1 MSYNFCFLNGK
12 ILPFDKAFLNLDDMG
27 ALRGYGVFE
36 VLKTENGKIF
46 LFNEHFTRLKNSAEY
61 LGIKLP
67 LKKSEI
73 DDVIKKLI
81 FKNKIKQ
88 ATIRIVLTGGR
99 SPDAMIL
106 NSKTPTFYILVSE
119 YKPLNEKLFK
129 NGVRL
134 VSVSYAR
141 DFSEFKTT
149 NYIKAVKII
158 NERKN
163 KENFFE
169 ILYVSDDK
177 ILEAATSNF
186 FVFVDDI
193 LITSHEGILKG
204 ITRNLVLN
212 LAKNDFIV
220 EERDLKIEEL
230 PRVSEAFL
238 SATNKDILPVVK
250 IDDKIIGNGKPGKN
264 TKKLIEILKEF
275 YKKY

>member
-1 MSYNFCFLNGK
+1 MSDFCYLNGK
-12 ILPFDKAFLNLDDMG
+12 ILPFDKAFLNLDDLG

-46 LFNEHFTRLKNSAEY
+46 LFNEHFSRLKNSSEY

-73 DDVIKKLI
+73 EEIIKKLI
-81 FKNKIKQ
+81 IKNKIKQ
-88 ATIRIVLTGGR
+88 AAIRIVLTGGR
-99 SPDAMIL
+99 SKDAMIF

-119 YKPLNEKLFK
+119 FKALSAKLFK

-134 VSVSYAR
+134 ISVPYAR

-149 NYIKAVKII
+149 NYIKAVKVI
-158 NERKN
+158 NGRQKQEK
-163 KENFFE
+163 FFE
-169 ILYVSDDK
+169 ILYASNGK

-186 FVFVDDI
+186 FVFLGDK
-193 LITSHEGILKG
+193 LITPEEGVLKG
-204 ITRNLVLN
+204 ITRNLVLK
-212 LAKNDFIV
+212 LAKNNFNI

-230 PRVSEAFL
+230 SRVSEAFI

-250 IDDKIIGNGKPGKN
+250 IDDKTIGYGKVGEN
-264 TKKLIEILKEF
+264 TKKLMKMF
-275 YKKY
+275 KDFKDKY